1 MLNEH
6 VQGWG
11 SGLVGEGRISR
22 FRKPWLQSRNRPPN
36 PNPALSPA
44 VSGEDLPSVPPTMR
58 LNVQEETGRI
68 IEMQRL
74 EIQRLRDQ
82 IQEQEQ
88 VPGFHPLAGMQL
100 PSLSREADLKAQTK

>member
-1 MLNEH
+1 M
-6 VQGWG
+6 
-11 SGLVGEGRISR
+11 GEGRISR

-82 IQEQEQ
+82 IQEQ
-88 VPGFHPLAGMQL
+88 G
-100 PSLSREADLKAQTK
+100 